1 MSAWLD
7 RHEAAETQRAYRR
20 EAERLLRWAIAE
32 RGKALSS
39 LTSEDATAYRAF
51 LRHPTPAPG
60 GSRRRDPAIIVR
72 MAAVHGALSPDSI
85 AYALSVLS
93 AMFRWL
99 IEQRYVLANPFA
111 GLRVRGAQRNG

>member
-1 MSAWLD
+1 
-7 RHEAAETQRAYRR
+7 
-20 EAERLLRWAIAE
+20 
-32 RGKALSS
+32 
-39 LTSEDATAYRAF
+39 
-51 LRHPTPAPG
+51 
-60 GSRRRDPAIIVR
+60 